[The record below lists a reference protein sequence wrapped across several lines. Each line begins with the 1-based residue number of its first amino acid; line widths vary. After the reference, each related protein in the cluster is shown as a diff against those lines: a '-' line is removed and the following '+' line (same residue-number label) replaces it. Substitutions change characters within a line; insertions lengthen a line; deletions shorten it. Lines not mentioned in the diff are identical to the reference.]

1 MKKSSDQKDW
11 ENFLSSTSSVFNKD
25 SLEKKDQKFFNRYK
39 FDLHGYSIDS
49 ANKKV
54 EDLINK
60 SFENGVLEL
69 LIITGKGKHSKKKD
83 NVYVSE
89 KYSRIQNTLPDFV
102 KNNYELSS
110 KIVSI
115 KEASKELGGEGALI
129 IKLKHLGRLA
139 GLGLRELP
147 ITLR

>member
-11 ENFLSSTSSVFNKD
+11 ENFLSSTSNVFNKD

-69 LIITGKGKHSKKKD
+69 LIITGKGTHSKKKD

-129 IKLKHLGRLA
+129 IKLKNKFR
-139 GLGLRELP
+139 
-147 ITLR
+147 

>member
-11 ENFLSSTSSVFNKD
+11 ENFLSSTSNVFNKD

-69 LIITGKGKHSKKKD
+69 LIITGKGTHSKKKD

-129 IKLKHLGRLA
+129 IKLKNK
-139 GLGLRELP
+139 
-147 ITLR
+147 

>member
-1 MKKSSDQKDW
+1 MVP
-11 ENFLSSTSSVFNKD
+11 LSSKNFP
-25 SLEKKDQKFFNRYK
+25 FW
-39 FDLHGYSIDS
+39 
-49 ANKKV
+49 
-54 EDLINK
+54 DLINK

-69 LIITGKGKHSKKKD
+69 LIITGKGTHSKKKD

-102 KNNYELSS
+102 KNNHELSS

-129 IKLKHLGRLA
+129 IKLKNKFR
-139 GLGLRELP
+139 
-147 ITLR
+147 

>member
-11 ENFLSSTSSVFNKD
+11 ENFLSSTSNVFNKD
-25 SLEKKDQKFFNRYK
+25 SLEKKDQKFFDRYK

-69 LIITGKGKHSKKKD
+69 LIITGKGTHSKKKD

-102 KNNYELSS
+102 KNNHELSS

-129 IKLKHLGRLA
+129 IKLKNKFR
-139 GLGLRELP
+139 
-147 ITLR
+147 

>member
-1 MKKSSDQKDW
+1 LKKSSDQKDW
-11 ENFLSSTSSVFNKD
+11 ENFLSSTSNVFNKD

-69 LIITGKGKHSKKKD
+69 LIITGKGTHSKKKD

-129 IKLKHLGRLA
+129 IKLKNKFR
-139 GLGLRELP
+139 
-147 ITLR
+147 

>member
-11 ENFLSSTSSVFNKD
+11 ENFLSSTSNVFNKD
-25 SLEKKDQKFFNRYK
+25 SLEKKDQKFFDRYK

-60 SFENGVLEL
+60 SFENGVPEL
-69 LIITGKGKHSKKKD
+69 LIITGKGTHSKKKD

-129 IKLKHLGRLA
+129 IKLKNKFR
-139 GLGLRELP
+139 
-147 ITLR
+147 

>member
-69 LIITGKGKHSKKKD
+69 LIITGKGTHSKKKD

-129 IKLKHLGRLA
+129 IKLKNKFR
-139 GLGLRELP
+139 
-147 ITLR
+147 

>member
-1 MKKSSDQKDW
+1 LKKSSDQKDW
-11 ENFLSSTSSVFNKD
+11 ENFLSSTSNVFNKD

-69 LIITGKGKHSKKKD
+69 LIITGKGTHSKKKD

-102 KNNYELSS
+102 KNNHELSS

-129 IKLKHLGRLA
+129 IKLKNKFR
-139 GLGLRELP
+139 
-147 ITLR
+147 

>member
-11 ENFLSSTSSVFNKD
+11 ENFLSSTSNVFNKD
-25 SLEKKDQKFFNRYK
+25 SLEKKDQKFFDRYK

-69 LIITGKGKHSKKKD
+69 LIITGKGTHSKKKD

-129 IKLKHLGRLA
+129 IKLKNKFR
-139 GLGLRELP
+139 
-147 ITLR
+147 

>member
-11 ENFLSSTSSVFNKD
+11 ENFLSSTSNVFNKD

-69 LIITGKGKHSKKKD
+69 LIITGKGTHSKKKD

-102 KNNYELSS
+102 KNNHELSS

-129 IKLKHLGRLA
+129 IKLKNKFR
-139 GLGLRELP
+139 
-147 ITLR
+147 

>member
-11 ENFLSSTSSVFNKD
+11 ENFLSITSNVFNKD

-69 LIITGKGKHSKKKD
+69 LIITGKGTHSKKKD

-129 IKLKHLGRLA
+129 IKLKNKFR
-139 GLGLRELP
+139 
-147 ITLR
+147 

>member
-11 ENFLSSTSSVFNKD
+11 ENFLSSTSNVFNKD
-25 SLEKKDQKFFNRYK
+25 SLEKKDKKFFDRYK

-69 LIITGKGKHSKKKD
+69 LIITGKGTHSKKKD

-129 IKLKHLGRLA
+129 IKLKNKFR
-139 GLGLRELP
+139 
-147 ITLR
+147 

>member
-1 MKKSSDQKDW
+1 LKKSSDQKDW
-11 ENFLSSTSSVFNKD
+11 ENFLSSTSNVFNKD
-25 SLEKKDQKFFNRYK
+25 SLEKKDQKFFDRYK

-69 LIITGKGKHSKKKD
+69 LIITGKGTHSKKKD

-102 KNNYELSS
+102 KNNHELSS

-129 IKLKHLGRLA
+129 IKLKNKFR
-139 GLGLRELP
+139 
-147 ITLR
+147 

>member
-1 MKKSSDQKDW
+1 MKKSSDQKDR
-11 ENFLSSTSSVFNKD
+11 ENFLSSTSNVFNKD

-69 LIITGKGKHSKKKD
+69 LIITGKGTHSKKKD

-102 KNNYELSS
+102 KNNHELSS

-129 IKLKHLGRLA
+129 IKLKNKFR
-139 GLGLRELP
+139 
-147 ITLR
+147 

>member
-11 ENFLSSTSSVFNKD
+11 ENFLSSTSGVFNKD

-69 LIITGKGKHSKKKD
+69 LIITGKGTHSKKKD

-129 IKLKHLGRLA
+129 IKLKNKFR
-139 GLGLRELP
+139 
-147 ITLR
+147 

>member
-11 ENFLSSTSSVFNKD
+11 ENFLSSTSNVFNKD

-60 SFENGVLEL
+60 SFENGVPEL
-69 LIITGKGKHSKKKD
+69 LIITGKGTHSKKKD

-129 IKLKHLGRLA
+129 IKLKNKFR
-139 GLGLRELP
+139 
-147 ITLR
+147 

>member
-11 ENFLSSTSSVFNKD
+11 ENFLSSTSNVFNKD
-25 SLEKKDQKFFNRYK
+25 SLERKDQKFFNRYK

-69 LIITGKGKHSKKKD
+69 LIITGKGTHSKKKD

-102 KNNYELSS
+102 KNNHELSS

-129 IKLKHLGRLA
+129 IKLKNKFR
-139 GLGLRELP
+139 
-147 ITLR
+147 